1 MFLSLTCLE
10 PKTEENVY
18 HRSVVLNEAFDEYD
32 KLLKSAKKIKKG
44 SLSMIKLMFGSK
56 SMILNIWKT

>member
-32 KLLKSAKKIKKG
+32 KLSKSAKKLRKG
-44 SLSMIKLMFGSK
+44 A
-56 SMILNIWKT
+56 

>member
-18 HRSVVLNEAFDEYD
+18 HRSVVLSEAFDEYD
-32 KLLKSAKKIKKG
+32 KLLKSAKKLRKG
-44 SLSMIKLMFGSK
+44 A
-56 SMILNIWKT
+56 